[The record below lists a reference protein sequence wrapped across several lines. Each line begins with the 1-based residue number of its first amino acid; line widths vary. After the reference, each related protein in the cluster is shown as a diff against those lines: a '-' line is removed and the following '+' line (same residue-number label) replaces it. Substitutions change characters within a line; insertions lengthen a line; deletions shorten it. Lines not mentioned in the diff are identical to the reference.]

1 MSTSG
6 HHTSANGERCP
17 RRRSIGR
24 VATALAL
31 VAVLVLG
38 ACSAD
43 SGGDDESS
51 GDMDQATDGQAGG
64 DDAASDEAAPGEA
77 TETESAEE
85 GGAATAADADR
96 AMTDSADGGGG
107 SATQNSASPP
117 TATPV
122 ALTPADLGRSIVYT
136 ATIDLQAGDV
146 NAAAA
151 EARQAVGALGGVV
164 FGQESTSSPEPR
176 TVLVFKV
183 GPDQFQAALD
193 ALSGLGEVVRRD
205 VSADDV
211 TDRIV
216 DLQSQIASAEVSV
229 VRLREL
235 LDDASSLEAIASLE
249 AQLLQRETLLEQLRG
264 QLRTLQDQVSLST
277 ITLTITQPAATPV
290 LTVASSAYAGLDEGA
305 RCPGSTDLSLDEGD
319 DATLCLTIENVGN
332 VAVSD
337 IEVSDHRL
345 GIDPDE
351 VTLVGVEE
359 GDELAPGDQVVAWAT
374 FEAEPDVAP
383 APAVSAVPID
393 AGGTQLRVA
402 TRSEVTPMELEVAPD
417 ESLPGFGDALGAGAG
432 ALGMVLGILVVVLGV
447 AVPFLVIGLPIA
459 AAVIWWRRRNTDDAP
474 PAPAAS

>member
-1 MSTSG
+1 MSTSEL
-6 HHTSANGERCP
+6 HTSANDERCP
-17 RRRSIGR
+17 RRRSTR
-24 VATALAL
+24 RRLTALL
-31 VAVLVLG
+31 LITVLIVG
-38 ACSAD
+38 ACAGNS
-43 SGGDDESS
+43 GDDESS
-51 GDMDQATDGQAGG
+51 SGDMGEADSSETGG
-64 DDAASDEAAPGEA
+64 DDAATDEAAPS
-77 TETESAEE
+77 ETSEE
-85 GGAATAADADR
+85 GGAESAEGDR
-96 AMTDSADGGGG
+96 MVQNSTDGGGT
-107 SATQNSASPP
+107 SAAQGEAPPP

-136 ATIDLQAGDV
+136 ATLDLQAGDV

-164 FGQESTSSPEPR
+164 FGQESTSSPQPR

-229 VRLREL
+229 ARLREL

-264 QLRTLQDQVSLST
+264 QLRTLQDQVALST

-290 LTVASSAYAGLDEGA
+290 LAVASTAYAGLDDGA

-319 DATLCLTIENVGN
+319 DATLCLTIENAGN

-351 VTLVGVEE
+351 VTLVGFDE
-359 GDELAPGDQVVAWAT
+359 GDQLAPGDQVVAWAT
-374 FEAEPDVAP
+374 FVAEPDVAP

-393 AGGTQLRVA
+393 DSGTQLRVA
-402 TRSEVTPMELEVAPD
+402 TRSEVTPMALDVAPD

-432 ALGMVLGILVVVLGV
+432 ALGMVLGVLIVIAGL
-447 AVPFLVIGLPIA
+447 ALPFLVIGLPVA
-459 AAVIWWRRRNTDDAP
+459 AAVIWWRRRDSSETP
-474 PAPAAS
+474 PAPAAG